1 MNYDAR
7 ILNFRLV
14 ALLESLLPDFQTS
27 LAAIQQSVSPVLR
40 YPDGSLEYD
49 LDPRTQ
55 DLWRAWIPRK
65 LLPISISILGCWRSL
80 PPFQPLPDSRSH
92 CFESIE
98 EHEKWLDPIACIQFA
113 PGILQPDY
121 PESVDLSG
129 LQVTLILYR
138 RITRDVRTRIIRTI
152 CEWHRSVSIQGVFEE
167 GPVRR
172 ISSEIEF
179 QGRRAQF
186 SFDASETGQRTLN
199 WLVISILNGLYGV
212 GRLSAFIFDDV
223 DNLASYGF
231 DLGEEEIIRL
241 PLNDRQDL
249 IEGGAAVA
257 SPESHLPEGLIP
269 LPEIQ
274 SSLFSLWQTS
284 THEWETLQLTVYFE
298 GMPNREQQNDFRKLL
313 GSWLIVAQCGGFGGK
328 GAPFFEAP
336 VFLKL
341 KSQKVA
347 YTVADMGDVE
357 LDLALPALVRLLENY
372 ASGTLGIEAVVFGL
386 NPRTN
391 RLPGNS

>member
-1 MNYDAR
+1 
-7 ILNFRLV
+7 
-14 ALLESLLPDFQTS
+14 
-27 LAAIQQSVSPVLR
+27 
-40 YPDGSLEYD
+40 
-49 LDPRTQ
+49 
-55 DLWRAWIPRK
+55 
-65 LLPISISILGCWRSL
+65 
-80 PPFQPLPDSRSH
+80 
-92 CFESIE
+92 
-98 EHEKWLDPIACIQFA
+98 
-113 PGILQPDY
+113 
-121 PESVDLSG
+121 
-129 LQVTLILYR
+129 
-138 RITRDVRTRIIRTI
+138 
-152 CEWHRSVSIQGVFEE
+152 
-167 GPVRR
+167 
-172 ISSEIEF
+172 
-179 QGRRAQF
+179 
-186 SFDASETGQRTLN
+186 
-199 WLVISILNGLYGV
+199 LNGLYGV